1 MSVLHTVTS
10 TQGRP
15 LSVAR
20 TINHRKNKEGLDKMD
35 NKIDTVE
42 MTDLFER
49 SKSSEDT
56 RKDDQV
62 ANLTHNLLSALGEN
76 PDREGLQRTPQRVA
90 RMYEELLAGYNTD
103 LVKLVNDAIFDSDY
117 ENMVL
122 VRDID
127 FFSLCEHHMLPFSGQ
142 AHVAYIPNGKIIGL
156 SKIPRLV
163 EMYARR
169 FQVQERMTKQIAA
182 TLDTILQ
189 PKGVAVVLEGVHM
202 CSVMRGVKK
211 INASMVTSAVLGEFK
226 QNGTLL
232 DEFMAL
238 INKGDNTTKFS
249 I

>member
-1 MSVLHTVTS
+1 
-10 TQGRP
+10 
-15 LSVAR
+15 
-20 TINHRKNKEGLDKMD
+20 MD
-35 NKIDTVE
+35 NKIDTVK

-49 SKSSEDT
+49 SKSSEET
-56 RKDDQV
+56 HYDDQV
-62 ANLTHNLLSALGEN
+62 AYLTRNLLRALGEDPN
-76 PDREGLQRTPQRVA
+76 REGLQRTPQRVA
-90 RMYEELLAGYNTD
+90 RMYKELLAGYNTD
-103 LVKLVNDAIFDSDY
+103 LVKLVNDAIFNSDY

-127 FFSLCEHHMLPFSGQ
+127 FFSLCEHHMLPFYGQ

-169 FQVQERMTKQIAA
+169 FQVQERMTEQIAA

-189 PKGVAVVLEGVHM
+189 PKGVVVVLEGVHM

-211 INASMVTSAVLGEFK
+211 TNASMVTSAVLGEFK
-226 QNGTLL
+226 QNRTLL
-232 DEFMAL
+232 DEFMSL
-238 INKGDNTTKFS
+238 INRADKSTKIS